1 MKTNNNNNKNSNL
14 ILKIK
19 LLLGSTPSVPVIFLR
34 RFSYN
39 DIKRATDGFSRVI
52 ATSSHG
58 ASYKAKFQGG
68 RVAVVKEI
76 HLIDQED
83 DYFYREVQLL
93 GRLHHRH
100 VVALDGFSVGRKRFL
115 VFENSENG
123 SLKEHLN
130 DPLKTPLD
138 WRIRLKIIVGVAAA
152 LEYLHFFC
160 DPPVY
165 HVSISSSTIMLDENY
180 NAKLSD
186 VGLLGS
192 GSNQVTAWRTSNCN
206 GTTGQMSGNIM
217 YQLGLLILEL
227 ITGQSSDRTG
237 ADLSQWIE
245 ESCFPTSMDNMIDPD
260 LGNNYNTRELKGL
273 LAVARFCIKSED
285 KPNSFTPQIYRY
297 LQRKVSI
304 LKI

>member
-1 MKTNNNNNKNSNL
+1 MNDSL
-14 ILKIK
+14 IFKIR
-19 LLLGSTPSVPVIFLR
+19 LLLRSRSVPVTFLR
-34 RFSYN
+34 RFSYK
-39 DIKRATDGFSRVI
+39 DIKHATDGFSRVI
-52 ATSSHG
+52 GTSSHG
-58 ASYKAKFQGG
+58 ASYKAKFHSV
-68 RVAVVKEI
+68 RAAVVKEI
-76 HLIDQED
+76 LLIDQQD
-83 DYFYREVQLL
+83 DDSFYREVQLL

-100 VVALDGFSVGRKRFL
+100 VVALNGFSVGRKRFL
-115 VFENSENG
+115 VFENLENG

-138 WRIRLKIIVGVAAA
+138 WRIRLKIVVGVAAA

-192 GSNQVTAWRTSNCN
+192 GSNHPTGRWTPSCKEI
-206 GTTGQMSGNIM
+206 TGQGYGNIM

-227 ITGQSSDRTG
+227 ITGQSSDKTG
-237 ADLSQWIE
+237 TDLSQWIE
-245 ESCFPTSMDNMIDPD
+245 ESCFPTSIHNMIDPD
-260 LGNNYNTRELKGL
+260 LGNNYDSREIKGL
-273 LAVARFCIKSED
+273 LAVARFCITSVD

-297 LQRKVSI
+297 LQKKVSI
-304 LKI
+304 HTT